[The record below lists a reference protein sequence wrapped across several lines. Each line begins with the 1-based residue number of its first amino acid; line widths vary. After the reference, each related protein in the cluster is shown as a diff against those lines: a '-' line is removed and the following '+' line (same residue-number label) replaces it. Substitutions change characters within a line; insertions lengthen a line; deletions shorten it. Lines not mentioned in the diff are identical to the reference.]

1 MRRELL
7 EPRNGWQQQMES
19 LGFRYHSIDG
29 VYWDESRCYHFTS
42 EQIDRLESASA
53 ELHQRALDAARHVI
67 EKDRYQEFRIGPEL
81 VPLIER
87 TFAAFEQGD
96 SAGFSLFGRMDLS
109 YNGADAPRLLEYNAD
124 TPTACL
130 EASVAQWHW
139 LQAVRPGADQFNSIH
154 EKLIDA
160 WARLRSAAASQ
171 TLHFAAVG
179 EEDSPEDWG
188 NLEYLRDTAIQA
200 GWSTV
205 ALPIDQIGHGGIDF
219 VDQDAQPIEYLV
231 KLYPWEWMAREQFG
245 VHLPTSH
252 VRFIEPAWKMLLSNK
267 ALLVNR
273 WELFPDHP
281 NLLPAYYEPGP
292 LGARYACKPK
302 LAREGANVRLV
313 DGATIEQSDGPYD
326 AADCVFQALAPLP
339 RFGNDHV
346 AVGSWIVNG
355 EPAGIGLRVRP
366 AERGLYDLLRAPLGL
381 LTPVTQHARGK
392 KQDGAQ

>member
-1 MRRELL
+1 MHRELL
-7 EPRNGWQQQMES
+7 EPRDGWQQQMES

-42 EQIDRLESASA
+42 DEIDRLESASA
-53 ELHQRALDAARHVI
+53 ELHQRALDAARYVI

-109 YNGADAPRLLEYNAD
+109 YNGADAPKLLEYNAD

-171 TLHFAAVG
+171 TLHFAAVS

-219 VDQDAQPIEYLV
+219 VDQDAQPIEYLF

-267 ALLVNR
+267 ALLVIL

-281 NLLPAYYEPGP
+281 NLLPAYYEPGR

-302 LAREGANVRLV
+302 LAREGANVKLV
-313 DGATIEQSDGPYD
+313 DGAAIEQSDGPYD

-355 EPAGIGLRVRP
+355 EPAGIGLREDTSAITRNTSRFVP
-366 AERGLYDLLRAPLGL
+366 HYF
-381 LTPVTQHARGK
+381 T
-392 KQDGAQ
+392 